1 MEQVAEDRARASVAR
16 ASPRRVRAGR
26 SPLVD
31 RDELLTRSC
40 CTENAW
46 PLAVYPV
53 STHPV
58 FSSVPSHGTSCGADR
73 WPSGRSRRGASFVEG
88 VRIQSSWVTLPLQ
101 DILWMREGITYLR
114 PEVQL
119 LHKAIA
125 LRQNDRAD
133 FDACAPLLD
142 THSRAWLRDALGG
155 AHRGHPWISDL

>member
-1 MEQVAEDRARASVAR
+1 
-16 ASPRRVRAGR
+16 
-26 SPLVD
+26 
-31 RDELLTRSC
+31 
-40 CTENAW
+40 
-46 PLAVYPV
+46 
-53 STHPV
+53 
-58 FSSVPSHGTSCGADR
+58 
-73 WPSGRSRRGASFVEG
+73 VEG